1 MENAKKPNYFL
12 VVFLLLT
19 VLGITAINI
28 YQDRVIEKQ
37 RYELRWLLTHSTI
50 RPDVDVALAA
60 KNVADAKASAAT
72 GQTQAANVASAPS
85 SVPSAKP

>member
-50 RPDVDVALAA
+50 RPDVDAALAA
-60 KNVADAKASAAT
+60 KVVASAKAST
-72 GQTQAANVASAPS
+72 GQTQAANVAAVPSSAPL
-85 SVPSAKP
+85 AKP